1 MKKNTKAPKRIEWMY
16 NRIESM
22 IWIVKGMKNPVFEL
36 EVMHVKKNTKLDV
49 NDPRILKLAYYI
61 ACVKEYERPMLTR
74 NNIFKKSRLARI
86 VYGEKFC
93 TCAQKVSKWNRKN
106 WTENVQAVKE
116 MPLKDEWRKEMMK
129 AIRYI
134 NQGENGFR
142 TDMAYIEFL
151 GESCPEACRE
161 RLNKAVSVY
170 NPEMLTP
177 EYSTRTYDDEYDGKI
192 DILTDEAYKKVFWA
206 SEGVKVDVTD
216 LMDGEY
222 LYGDGED
229 AALQRILDIS
239 TGGRVDSYTLYK
251 TYDSFKTYRCFSLD
265 LEETEDGRVIACM
278 DMDYSW

>member
-1 MKKNTKAPKRIEWMY
+1 MY

-22 IWIVKGMKNPVFEL
+22 IWMIKSVHIPYGSRPVNNPVFEI
-36 EVMHVKKNTKLDV
+36 EVMHVKNNTKLNV

-93 TCAQKVSKWNRKN
+93 ACAHEVLKWNRRN
-106 WTENVQAVKE
+106 WAENVQAVKD
-116 MPLKDEWRKEMMK
+116 MPLKDERRKDMLK

-177 EYSTRTYDDEYDGKI
+177 EYSTRTFDDEYDGEI

-206 SEGVKVDVTD
+206 SECVKVDVTD
-216 LMDGEY
+216 LMDDDY
-222 LYGDGED
+222 LDPDGEETATD
-229 AALQRILDIS
+229 RILDVS
-239 TGGRVDSYTLYK
+239 TGGRVDSYTLCK
-251 TYDSFKTYRCFSLD
+251 TYDSFNTNQCFCLD
-265 LEETEDGRVIACM
+265 LEETEDGRWLA
-278 DMDYSW
+278 SL